1 MLLNPKYPQSPAAP
15 AAPVIT
21 SAVLS
26 QHAHAPVCV
35 CQRGQPAAVPGRRVA
50 PTLGVVTGAVA
61 AVVAVGVVLTA
72 LLVAVTV
79 AAVSVAV
86 VALVL
91 RSLLAPPR
99 QR

>member
-1 MLLNPKYPQSPAAP
+1 MFLTPKYPQTPTAPTLHSASPLAPEQHPAACQCQHP
-15 AAPVIT
+15 QPVTAA
-21 SAVLS
+21 
-26 QHAHAPVCV
+26 
-35 CQRGQPAAVPGRRVA
+35 RRTA
-50 PTLGVVTGAVA
+50 PTLGLAAGAVA
-61 AVVAVGVVLTA
+61 AVVTIGIVLTA

-86 VALVL
+86 VAVVL